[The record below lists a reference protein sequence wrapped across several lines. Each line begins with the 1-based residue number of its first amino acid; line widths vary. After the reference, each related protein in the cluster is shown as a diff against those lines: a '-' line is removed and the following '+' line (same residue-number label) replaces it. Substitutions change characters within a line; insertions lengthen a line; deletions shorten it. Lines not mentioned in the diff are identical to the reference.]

1 MDTTELDVSLDRHK
15 YSKQKNFV
23 SIVILIYIYQQLSNI
38 WSSIHEEVKKDIE
51 AELKKKRV

>member
-1 MDTTELDVSLDRHK
+1 MTELDVSLDRHK
-15 YSKQKNFV
+15 DSKHKNCV

-38 WSSIHEEVKKDIE
+38 WSSIHEEVKKHIE

>member
-1 MDTTELDVSLDRHK
+1 MDTTESDVSLDRHK
-15 YSKQKNFV
+15 YSKHKNFV

-38 WSSIHEEVKKDIE
+38 WSSIHEEVKKHIE

>member
-15 YSKQKNFV
+15 YSKHKNFV
-23 SIVILIYIYQQLSNI
+23 SIVILIYIYQQLRNI